1 MINGDLVL
9 PFTKGSN
16 ERVHVALDGELL
28 FNTVPWTDESDGA
41 LDPEAEVDTIF
52 RQSQPEFVG
61 RHSRD
66 AEVNDDGFLPFD
78 GRSGHNT
85 ERDTVSEAGHSC
97 LVQLDAA
104 HSLREPVHGI
114 LGGWC
119 LLLCALRGFFSFL
132 LEEEGTVSSSSCCS
146 ESKDSSSSEMSELY
160 SESSSE
166 PLSLLAESRNMNNFN
181 GGETRANANLKG
193 IGQ

>member
-9 PFTKGSN
+9 PVIKGRE
-16 ERVHVALDGELL
+16 ERVPVALDGELL

-114 LGGWC
+114 LGGGAFFF
-119 LLLCALRGFFSFL
+119 ALRGFFSFL
-132 LEEEGTVSSSSCCS
+132 LEEGIVTSSSCCS
-146 ESKDSSSSEMSELY
+146 ESEDSSSSEMPELY

-166 PLSLLAESRNMNNFN
+166 PLLLSAESRNMNNFN
-181 GGETRANANLKG
+181 GGETRTNANLKG